1 MRLKQG
7 NGAFAGERIVDGMRK
22 KRFCAWPCLLL
33 AALLLSACASGEPAR
48 VTAAPAQRATDA
60 RDDAQTEEDAMMK
73 MNVQVGE
80 SVFTAT
86 LERNAAVEALVEMLR
101 EAPVTLQLRDY
112 AGFEKVGQLGTALPA
127 EDSRITTRPGDIAL
141 YQGDQIVMFYGS
153 NSWSYTRLGHI
164 DDLASWEEAL
174 GDGDIEATFSL
185 EA

>member
-7 NGAFAGERIVDGMRK
+7 NGVFARERIVDGMRK

-48 VTAAPAQRATDA
+48 VTAAPTQRVTDA

-112 AGFEKVGQLGTALPA
+112 AGFEKVGQLGTDLPA

-164 DDLASWEEAL
+164 DDLAGWEEAL

-185 EA
+185 AA